1 MLSARLDEIAH
12 RASPPF
18 LNAFAGNFQFTRD
31 VNLYYVQAVTKDGQ
45 QAKAFESLLEE
56 TARVRAHGF
65 LAGELERAKREQ
77 AAEADRAFAE
87 RDKTESRSLA
97 GQMVRAYLN
106 SNPVPGIESA
116 AKLTK
121 ALLPGITLAEVNALA
136 DTLIST
142 RNRVVLAEGPEKAGV
157 PLPTEPVLRAILER
171 MGAARPTAWVDRSAG
186 QSLMAKPPV
195 PGKVVSRRTIDE
207 IGVTV
212 LKFSNGLEAWLKPT
226 DFKADEI
233 QFTAYAPGGL
243 SLADSAA
250 YVSAWMSP
258 FIVNDNG
265 VGGFKNTEL
274 QKIMAGKIVRVTP
287 YANSYVHGVNGTM
300 RPEDLEPALQLI
312 YLGFIKPT
320 VDPDAFSA
328 LQAQFNAFLA
338 NRVNSPDVVFSDSA
352 TNVNSGGFYMN
363 RVPSAQQVSAVK
375 LEDALGFYRK
385 RFANAA
391 DFTFFF
397 AGNFKTDSLA
407 PLLARYLGS
416 LPSTGKRTAR
426 WADVGPRFP
435 AGVTQV
441 EIKKGSEP
449 KGSVRITYFTRE
461 PIEELDQHR
470 ANSAASI
477 LTDHLRS
484 SLRELLGGTYS
495 VSARFQHQFP
505 LPGYSTMSIAFG
517 CDPARADTLIATTLA
532 EVKKLSTSGPSAED
546 VSKEQEVQRREL
558 ETNLKQNNYWTGSLQ
573 TVNVLGWDA
582 RRIAKRRDRIDLLNQ
597 ANLLDT
603 YRKYFPAD
611 HYSIVRLAPETK
623 ATP

>member
-1 MLSARLDEIAH
+1 
-12 RASPPF
+12 
-18 LNAFAGNFQFTRD
+18 
-31 VNLYYVQAVTKDGQ
+31 
-45 QAKAFESLLEE
+45 
-56 TARVRAHGF
+56 
-65 LAGELERAKREQ
+65 
-77 AAEADRAFAE
+77 
-87 RDKTESRSLA
+87 
-97 GQMVRAYLN
+97 
-106 SNPVPGIESA
+106 PGIESA

-363 RVPSAQQVSAVK
+363 RVPSAEQVSTVK

-441 EIKKGSEP
+441 EVKKGSEP

-461 PIEELDQHR
+461 PIEELDQH
-470 ANSAASI
+470 
-477 LTDHLRS
+477 
-484 SLRELLGGTYS
+484 
-495 VSARFQHQFP
+495 
-505 LPGYSTMSIAFG
+505 
-517 CDPARADTLIATTLA
+517 
-532 EVKKLSTSGPSAED
+532 
-546 VSKEQEVQRREL
+546 
-558 ETNLKQNNYWTGSLQ
+558 
-573 TVNVLGWDA
+573 
-582 RRIAKRRDRIDLLNQ
+582 
-597 ANLLDT
+597 
-603 YRKYFPAD
+603 
-611 HYSIVRLAPETK
+611 
-623 ATP
+623 